1 MEANANC
8 EVDEA
13 KRLLCNHLHE
23 VMMTHVTVKEKYAS
37 WFDEN
42 DDDTSADEYC
52 VELLL
57 TITVLF
63 WRQSMYFR
71 CHILGL
77 K

>member
-1 MEANANC
+1 MATKKALGRSECAHSEHEIIRKANANC

-42 DDDTSADEYC
+42 DDDTSAD
-52 VELLL
+52 
-57 TITVLF
+57 
-63 WRQSMYFR
+63 
-71 CHILGL
+71 
-77 K
+77 